1 MTISPQASVRT
12 VTAIVRLRFAIVAAT
27 VVATCAIWII
37 GGQWLGWLRRSAT
50 EQAVQRAET
59 QAAVVAAYVDQV
71 MRSVDLALIGL
82 DEQPGRDGIQLR
94 INPQT
99 TGDWLR
105 RARAASQ
112 VLNGLGI
119 IDVNG
124 DVVSAGS
131 ARSGP
136 PVNLADRDYFRF
148 HASDPSPRIR
158 IGRPVLS
165 RPDMTVQ
172 FPVTRRLNDSE
183 GNFAG
188 VIAGRI
194 DPEFFSAF
202 FAKTGMDLVALLL
215 DDGTLI
221 ARRPA
226 IDLLAAPPLPADSRL
241 MRMARTT
248 LRASYVATSS
258 VDGKTRAVAV
268 HRLPELG
275 AIVSVGLDEQTFL
288 AGWRREH
295 DVVVAFLLLLTLTLG
310 SVTYALRRRLD
321 EHRRSAMADASAREA
336 AESEAALAR
345 RRRQEAEAASRHASD
360 FLAQMSHELRT
371 PLNAIIGFAQMI
383 TGRVFGEIGNPRYEG
398 YAQDILFS
406 ADHLLRVINNVLD
419 LSRVKAGRWVMDDRP
434 VAIGA
439 LLAQTMRLAQV
450 DAGQRGVT
458 VTIDVQPADVTVRGD
473 DRSLLQASL
482 NLLTNAIKYAGP
494 DRAVS
499 VTARLAPDGG
509 LVIAVADR
517 GRGMTRQDAAR
528 VLEPFGAGGDAM
540 DRRPHDTGLGLP
552 LARIFAEMHGGRIE
566 IDSVLGRGTTV
577 RLVLPPER
585 VLPPAP
591 DAAAAPM
598 AVAV

>member
-1 MTISPQASVRT
+1 MTVSPQASVRT

-37 GGQWLGWLRRSAT
+37 GGQWLGWLHKTAID
-50 EQAVQRAET
+50 QAVQRAET

-71 MRSVDLALIGL
+71 LRSVDLALIGL
-82 DEQPGRDGIQLR
+82 DEEPGQDGIQLR

-99 TGDWLR
+99 TADWLR
-105 RARAASQ
+105 RAQAASQ
-112 VLNGLGI
+112 VLDGLGI

-136 PVNLADRDYFRF
+136 LVNLADREYFHF

-158 IGRPVLS
+158 IGRPVVS
-165 RPDMTVQ
+165 RPDMRVR
-172 FPVTRRLNDSE
+172 FSVTRRLNDSQ

-248 LRASYVATSS
+248 VRASYVATSP

-310 SVTYALRRRLD
+310 SVSYALRRRLD
-321 EHRRSAMADASAREA
+321 EHQRSAMADASAREA

-383 TGRVFGEIGNPRYEG
+383 TGRMFGEIGNPRYEG

-591 DAAAAPM
+591 DAAAAPI